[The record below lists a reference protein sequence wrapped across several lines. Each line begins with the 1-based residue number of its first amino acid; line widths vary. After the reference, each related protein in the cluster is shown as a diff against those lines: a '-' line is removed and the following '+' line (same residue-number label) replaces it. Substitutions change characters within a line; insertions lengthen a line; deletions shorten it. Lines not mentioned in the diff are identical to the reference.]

1 MEIKVY
7 HNQDLIIK
15 SDIWKLVLG
24 QILNKPF
31 GHIINIDDLK
41 VFVNGIELPKP
52 KDIEPEAKD
61 DS

>member
-31 GHIINIDDLK
+31 GEIINIDDLK

-52 KDIEPEAKD
+52 NDIKQEAKD